1 MKAVFERCRVEDV
14 LEKWINSLEY
24 LGASTKVGKYG
35 NKLVVRLILRIYPRE
50 HLENKATQR
59 K

>member
-1 MKAVFERCRVEDV
+1 MKAVFECCRVEDV

-35 NKLVVRLILRIYPRE
+35 NK
-50 HLENKATQR
+50 
-59 K
+59 